1 MSDIYLCE
9 LCKKAID
16 VDNDNYVA
24 YDHRTEMAGSSQER
38 LVHSACLEEYEKK
51 FPYSRAIGGSEN

>member
-1 MSDIYLCE
+1 MSHIYRCE

-24 YDHRTEMAGSSQER
+24 YHHRTEMAGSSEER
-38 LVHSACLEEYEKK
+38 LVHSACLGDYEKK
-51 FPYSRAIGGSEN
+51 FPYSRMVGDSGN